1 MICSG
6 LRQIFI
12 TFASGIE
19 LPLIKDYG
27 LVKTGVGLAVICWC
41 ATVYDSWNLC
51 LAASVLIPSLT
62 RVMMMTIRYG
72 ERLRGWKDMGYT
84 LRSG

>member
-1 MICSG
+1 VICSG
-6 LRQIFI
+6 LRTIFV

-41 ATVYDSWNLC
+41 ATVYYSWDLC
-51 LAASVLIPSLT
+51 LAASVLTQNLT
-62 RVMMMTIRYG
+62 RVMMMSIRYG
-72 ERLRGWKDMGYT
+72 ERLRGWKDVGYT